1 MIHVIVLVYATA
13 LSYTCNTHCSN
24 RMMGHQNNKSSV
36 TYELKII
43 DHTFVVRS
51 GKDLRK
57 LNLICRHNKIYSK
70 KSNQIL
76 INTT

>member
-1 MIHVIVLVYATA
+1 MIHVIVPVYATA
-13 LSYTCNTHCSN
+13 LPYTCNTHCSN
-24 RMMGHQNNKSSV
+24 RMMGHQNNSI
-36 TYELKII
+36 TYKLAII

-70 KSNQIL
+70 KKSNQIL